1 MATTYIQWIVR
12 KKEREK
18 NLFPRVDTPKSK
30 TVVEE
35 RRKAISQGWQ
45 YHVTP
50 SPSLQYVDMYIY
62 HQEQRKEQRII
73 FIIEEWGGLG
83 RESSKTFYKS
93 CNHLTSPP
101 FLPTQQWPISK
112 LRNTPL
118 RYWWT
123 RVYFESIY
131 RDDQLLN
138 FNSKRRVGR
147 VGVIEIG
154 MMIGKWNKKRKMP
167 SSFFYYWKATNTS
180 QLRRAYRGIFLLLLN
195 EATRTWNGLKRGP
208 MKNGQKS
215 LKSTYIFNILPEGS
229 IEPMNES
236 IDFEQGRPLF
246 IKFSSIRITLDITRY

>member
-1 MATTYIQWIVR
+1 
-12 KKEREK
+12 
-18 NLFPRVDTPKSK
+18 
-30 TVVEE
+30 
-35 RRKAISQGWQ
+35 
-45 YHVTP
+45 
-50 SPSLQYVDMYIY
+50 MYIY

-83 RESSKTFYKS
+83 RESSKIFYKS

-154 MMIGKWNKKRKMP
+154 MMIGKWNRSERCLP
-167 SSFFYYWKATNTS
+167 LFFTVERATNTS

-208 MKNGQKS
+208 IKRMVRKVWN
-215 LKSTYIFNILPEGS
+215 LLTYS
-229 IEPMNES
+229 IYCLRDRSNLWTN
-236 IDFEQGRPLF
+236 Q
-246 IKFSSIRITLDITRY
+246 